1 MGGKTRREPGLV
13 FVGRS
18 VGIGSSV
25 EIILVLVTV
34 IPNQAGIV
42 WYDWDFFGA
51 LRTVFGQLLSF
62 LAANHVLEC
71 CDSNGKERSG

>member
-1 MGGKTRREPGLV
+1 MGKKTRREPGLV

-42 WYDWDFFGA
+42 
-51 LRTVFGQLLSF
+51 
-62 LAANHVLEC
+62 
-71 CDSNGKERSG
+71 